1 LEAAVVVAP
10 YVADPVERARLAEAR
25 NAEYDRLDG
34 SINDIL
40 NGLDELNAARECYRE
55 ADEYYDGELGVPF
68 ASTRIARLLNRSGV
82 NDVEDFAYARIP
94 VDVIANRL
102 QIAAVVAAKAEE
114 DADDETAPEE
124 DARIKAAEKA
134 IAALR
139 KRNQLDDEEQY
150 LHHLV
155 SKHGDAY
162 LLVWP
167 VYGDDGE
174 VVDVDMRVNS
184 AHNVRMVFDEEDTLV
199 PRYVI
204 KSWEVDQ
211 GRKAKEATANRRKIV
226 RANLYYP
233 DRIERWITDP
243 GAVVD
248 NPSAWHKLVDAD
260 DDVDVAEAADDG
272 LDTDGD
278 DIPNPWGVIPW
289 FYFRN
294 NRPHGTPEHKGAYG
308 PQQMINK
315 LVSADG
321 AAVDFQS
328 FPQRYLLVDPMADDP
343 LMNIDDPDHP
353 DDEEDDPETE
363 TGNAG
368 LDGSPGSIWKLYGK
382 TVGQFEVAAAE
393 TFLVRLD
400 RYVKSMA
407 ELTDTPQ
414 HAFSKASA
422 DMPSGEAVR
431 ELNGPMYAKVRNR
444 QRRYDP
450 VWQDAYELALRM
462 LGIEEVS
469 VDVRWEPIEV
479 VNDSAGWGVLKQKT
493 EAGVPN
499 QIALEEAGYAAE
511 QVEEWLND
519 LTGADMQR
527 RVAVLNQI
535 ATAAQAMG
543 AAVQLGVVAD
553 TTAKELFDRFLRL
566 TAEGTA
572 DPEKTPDSLSAPKFR
587 DPPPSDPAAAAAQ
600 AAQKFPAPPPKLA
613 VDPNTNKVPEN
624 PAMVAL
630 KMGVAKKAQPNGRK
644 T

>member
-1 LEAAVVVAP
+1 MTAP
-10 YVADPVERARLAEAR
+10 TINTDPVDRARLAADR
-25 NAEYDRLDG
+25 SAEYDRLDQ
-34 SINDIL
+34 SLEDIL
-40 NGLDELNAARECYRE
+40 TGLDELERAREVYRE
-55 ADEYYDGELGVPF
+55 ADEYYDGEIGTPF
-68 ASTRIARLLNRSGV
+68 ASMRIQRLLDRSGV
-82 NDVEDFAYARIP
+82 QDVEDFAYARIP

-102 QIAAVVAAKAEE
+102 QIASVVPAPAEE
-114 DADDETAPEE
+114 NADADEGTVE
-124 DARIKAAEKA
+124 DATVSAAEKA

-139 KRNQLDDEEQY
+139 KRNELDAEEQY
-150 LHHLV
+150 LHHLA
-155 SKHGDAY
+155 SKHGEVY

-167 VYGDDGE
+167 VYGDGGE
-174 VVDVDMRVNS
+174 IVDVDMRVNS
-184 AHNVRMVFDEEDTLV
+184 AHNVRMIFDEEDPLV

-211 GRKAKEATANRRKIV
+211 RTRGREAAVNKRKIV
-226 RANLYYP
+226 RANLYYA
-233 DRIERWITDP
+233 DRIERWVTDP
-243 GAVVD
+243 GAVAD
-248 NPSAWHKLVDAD
+248 NPASWHKLVDAD
-260 DDVDVAEAADDG
+260 DDVDIAEAADDG
-272 LDTDGD
+272 LGAEGD

-294 NRPHGTPEHKGAYG
+294 GRPRGTPEHKGAYG

-328 FPQRYLLVDPMADDP
+328 FPQRYVLIDPLADDP

-363 TGNAG
+363 TGTSG
-368 LDGSPGSIWKLYGK
+368 LDGSPGSVWKLYGK

-393 TFLVRLD
+393 TFLARLD

-431 ELNGPMYAKVRNR
+431 ELNGPMHAKVRNR
-444 QRRYDP
+444 QKRYDP
-450 VWQDAYELALRM
+450 VWQDAYEFALTLM
-462 LGIEEVS
+462 GIEGVT

-479 VNDSAGWGVLKQKT
+479 VNDSAGWGVLAQKV
-493 EAGVPN
+493 ESGVPN
-499 QIALEEAGYAAE
+499 RVALEEAGYPTE
-511 QVEEWLND
+511 QVTEWLTD
-519 LTGADMQR
+519 LTGADMQL
-527 RVAVLNQI
+527 RVSMVEKI
-535 ATAAQAMG
+535 AIAAQAMG
-543 AAVQLGVVAD
+543 AAVQLGVVSD

-572 DPEKTPDSLSAPKFR
+572 DPEPTPDSFSKPKFR
-587 DPPPSDPAAAAAQ
+587 DPPPTDPAAAAAQ

-613 VDPNTNKVPEN
+613 VDPNTDKVPEN
-624 PAMVAL
+624 PAMLAL
-630 KMGVAKKAQPNGRK
+630 KMGAAKAQPNGGRR
-644 T
+644 

>member
-1 LEAAVVVAP
+1 MTAP
-10 YVADPVERARLAEAR
+10 YQADPTERAPLAAR
-25 NAEYDRLDG
+25 TDADFDRMEQ
-34 SINDIL
+34 SVQDIL
-40 NGLDELNAARECYRE
+40 NGLDELDRARECYRE
-55 ADEYYDGELGVPF
+55 ADEYYDGEIGTPF
-68 ASTRIARLLNRSGV
+68 ASQRIARLLDRSGV
-82 NDVEDFAYARIP
+82 QDVEDFAYARIP

-114 DADDETAPEE
+114 DADDESASEE
-124 DARIKAAEKA
+124 DARIKVAEKA

-184 AHNVRMVFDEEDTLV
+184 AHNVRMVFDEEDTLI

-204 KSWEVDQ
+204 KSWEIDQ

-243 GAVVD
+243 GASPD
-248 NPSAWHKLVDAD
+248 NPSAWKKLVDAND
-260 DDVDVAEAADDG
+260 DHDDVDIAEAADDG
-272 LDTDGD
+272 LDPDGD

-294 NRPHGTPEHKGAYG
+294 NRPHGTPEHRGAYG

-328 FPQRYLLVDPMADDP
+328 FPQRYLLIDPMADDP

-368 LDGSPGSIWKLYGK
+368 LDGSPGTIWKLYGK
-382 TVGQFEVAAAE
+382 TVGQFETAAAE

-400 RYVKSMA
+400 RYVKAMA

-479 VNDSAGWGVLKQKT
+479 VNDSAGWGVLQQKVA
-493 EAGVPN
+493 AGVPN

-511 QVEEWLND
+511 QVDEWLQD
-519 LTGADMQR
+519 LAGADMQLR
-527 RVAVLNQI
+527 INMVNTI

-543 AAVQLGVVAD
+543 AAVQLGVVSD
-553 TTAKELFDRFLRL
+553 TTAKALFDRFLRL

-572 DPEKTPDSLSAPKFR
+572 EPEQTEDSFPAPKFR